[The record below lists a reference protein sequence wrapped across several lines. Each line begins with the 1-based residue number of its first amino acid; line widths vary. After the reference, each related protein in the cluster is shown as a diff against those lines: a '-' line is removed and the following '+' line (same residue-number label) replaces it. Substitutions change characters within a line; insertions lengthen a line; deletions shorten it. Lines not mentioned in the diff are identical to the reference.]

1 MAYQRSFTVEE
12 VLQELGFNNN
22 TPKRQNCNIID
33 EVNEDALGDDK
44 DNFDNQFVKGLMLQY
59 ECNEDEQNDT
69 QLPQLTREDGNL
81 LMEPEV
87 TPSQDDFP
95 KRQNCN
101 IVDEVNEDALGDDK
115 DNFDNQFVK
124 GLMLQYECNEDEQN
138 DTQLPQLTREDGN
151 LLMGP
156 EVTPSQD
163 DLHLLPI
170 QSSFYD
176 FNVEKAISNNLD
188 IEHKN
193 ISTYIEEIYINNF
206 YHQQIVRDE
215 EGEKYRYIE
224 AIDQDEDED
233 VMCVMKSML
242 LSVATNLR
250 PKKQFRSKEDVAMK
264 NLQKYAILPRCTDHS
279 VCNEVTQKQRY
290 DINLLFWYKS
300 FDERRQWLDSY
311 ITISPLK
318 NKKVNRIKDNRNVTL
333 TYYLPI
339 DNGGKLQICKTL
351 FLSTSGMKTDSAIT
365 EFVRCKRNS
374 SGGLSPT
381 SVGKGKHK
389 RKLKYIDNV
398 KEHINSFHPY
408 VSHYKL
414 RDAPN
419 RRYFDSECSISVL
432 HKDFTSKVENIC
444 YETYRKIFKQENIG
458 FSSPKADECEDCLLH
473 KIHLSTSGHD
483 PDAYCDD
490 CTIFFDHQ
498 RRYREAREEYEKGVV

>member
-69 QLPQLTREDGNL
+69 QLPQLTRDDGNL
-81 LMEPEV
+81 LME
-87 TPSQDDFP
+87 
-95 KRQNCN
+95 
-101 IVDEVNEDALGDDK
+101 
-115 DNFDNQFVK
+115 
-124 GLMLQYECNEDEQN
+124 
-138 DTQLPQLTREDGN
+138 
-151 LLMGP
+151 P

-176 FNVEKAISNNLD
+176 FNVEKVISNNLD

-224 AIDQDEDED
+224 AIDQDEDEN

-250 PKKQFRSKEDVAMK
+250 PKNQFRSKEDVAMK

-318 NKKVNRIKDNRNVTL
+318 NKKVNI
-333 TYYLPI
+333 Y
-339 DNGGKLQICKTL
+339 
-351 FLSTSGMKTDSAIT
+351 
-365 EFVRCKRNS
+365 
-374 SGGLSPT
+374 
-381 SVGKGKHK
+381 
-389 RKLKYIDNV
+389 
-398 KEHINSFHPY
+398 
-408 VSHYKL
+408 
-414 RDAPN
+414 
-419 RRYFDSECSISVL
+419 
-432 HKDFTSKVENIC
+432 
-444 YETYRKIFKQENIG
+444 
-458 FSSPKADECEDCLLH
+458 
-473 KIHLSTSGHD
+473 
-483 PDAYCDD
+483 
-490 CTIFFDHQ
+490 
-498 RRYREAREEYEKGVV
+498 